1 MDRRNFLKAG
11 LLGTVTSGLPVA
23 KAEAVEN
30 LPPIPGALGMLY
42 DSTLCVGCQ
51 ACVAECQQVNKTPV
65 NPKVSKPGQITTN
78 SLRSHAM

>member
-30 LPPIPGALGMLY
+30 LRQFLAHLGCFMTPHFALAVRLV
-42 DSTLCVGCQ
+42 SQ
-51 ACVAECQQVNKTPV
+51 N
-65 NPKVSKPGQITTN
+65 VSK
-78 SLRSHAM
+78 